1 MENSLALCTLPL
13 THYIE
18 NRPRAAPV
26 TGIRGEVIETN
37 ESETEGDVSAFVRNY
52 VDFFLL
58 FSFLLESSKRKTF
71 YKTSDK

>member
-26 TGIRGEVIETN
+26 TGIRVEVIETN

-52 VDFFLL
+52 VDFFSSFFL
-58 FSFLLESSKRKTF
+58 FIGIVQKKDFFKNIW
-71 YKTSDK
+71 